1 VSIDGPA
8 RRGKE
13 VRFATVGDNTIDEYV
28 GAQELSYVG
37 GNAVN
42 VAVRIAQLGG
52 DVAYFGAVGP
62 DGRGAQVREVLADR
76 GVAVDH
82 LLEIP
87 GKTSTS
93 QVRVESSGER
103 RLFGEDFGTC
113 VDYRPVESEVYAM
126 ATREIVHVGWTPFAR
141 EIRAQLGRLGAL
153 VSQDC
158 AVADGFEN
166 LDVAFCSSGEGYSAS
181 RAAALEARAGGARL
195 VVVTRGAAGSI
206 AFDGVQWWSQDALA
220 VDVVDTTGAGD
231 SFIAGFLVAWG
242 RGGTVADSLLTG
254 AAVAAETCQHQGGF
268 RQDPL
273 GTTNDTSE

>member
-1 VSIDGPA
+1 M
-8 RRGKE
+8 
-13 VRFATVGDNTIDEYV
+13 RFATVGDNTIDEYV

-42 VAVRIAQLGG
+42 VAVRIAELGG

-62 DGRGAQVREVLADR
+62 DGRGAQVREALADR

-87 GKTSTS
+87 GTTSTS

-103 RLFGEDFGTC
+103 HLSGEDFGTC
-113 VDYRPVESEVYAM
+113 ADYRPTRSELDAM
-126 ATREIVHVGWTPFAR
+126 ATRGVVHLGWTPFAG
-141 EIRAQLGRLGAL
+141 EVRAKLRRRGAL

-158 AVADGFEN
+158 AVADGFDN
-166 LDVAFCSSGEGYSAS
+166 LDVAFCSTGEGDDVA

-206 AFDGVQWWSQDALA
+206 AFDGTQWWSQEALPI
-220 VDVVDTTGAGD
+220 DVVDTTGAGD
-231 SFIAGFLVAWG
+231 SFIAGFLLAWG
-242 RGGTVADSLLTG
+242 RGETVAQSMMAG
-254 AAVAAETCQHQGGF
+254 AAAAAETCQHQGGF
-268 RQDPL
+268 RQAPL
-273 GTTNDTSE
+273 RDRKENDK